1 LQRAGN
7 ARTHVNH
14 PTKIGGEYLWAKA
27 SHGRRR
33 GSGIRRRR
41 RLLEMNVYKPL
52 MIFNVTHS
60 ITVMTDGCVNFRK
73 FLIGAPNEIRR
84 RSRNT
89 LNARS
94 CW

>member
-1 LQRAGN
+1 
-7 ARTHVNH
+7 
-14 PTKIGGEYLWAKA
+14 
-27 SHGRRR
+27 
-33 GSGIRRRR
+33 
-41 RLLEMNVYKPL
+41 MNVYKPL